1 MNMESLLNK
10 KPELSIAERLRNRA
24 MQDEKAR
31 ESVKKIAEGVQNIL
45 AKIEDKGMNELHMGY
60 ALLQAGF
67 GHKFVQDYL
76 KNGAFTFFCD
86 NGDVFDKVGF
96 EKVMKII
103 ENFDFDRDKEKAL
116 VGAE

>member
-1 MNMESLLNK
+1 MESLSNK
-10 KPELSIAERLRNRA
+10 KPEPSITERLRSRA
-24 MQDEKAR
+24 AQNEKSR

-45 AKIEDKGMNELHMGY
+45 EQMENNGMNELHMGY
-60 ALLQAGF
+60 ALIQAGF

-76 KNGAFTFFCD
+76 KNGAFMFFVD

-96 EKVMKII
+96 EKIMKII

>member
-1 MNMESLLNK
+1 MESPSNK
-10 KPELSIAERLRNRA
+10 KPEPSVTERLRNRA
-24 MQDEKAR
+24 MQNEKAR
-31 ESVKKIAEGVQNIL
+31 ESVKNIAEGVQNIL
-45 AKIEDKGMNELHMGY
+45 EKMENNGMNELHMGY

-86 NGDVFDKVGF
+86 DGDVFDKVGF
-96 EKVMKII
+96 EKIMKII

-116 VGAE
+116 VGVE